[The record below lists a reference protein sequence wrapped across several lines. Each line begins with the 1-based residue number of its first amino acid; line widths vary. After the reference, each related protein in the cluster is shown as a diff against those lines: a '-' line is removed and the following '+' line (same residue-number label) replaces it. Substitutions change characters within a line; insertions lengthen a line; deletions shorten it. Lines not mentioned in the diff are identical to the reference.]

1 MTLRTLTVRGIPE
14 PVLKTL
20 RTAAK
25 RQRRS
30 LNAEVLVRLEAGAA
44 ADAAESTATG
54 RSGRAAGEARASRA
68 AAGLG
73 SEVPAA
79 VPTLRVAEPAGQ
91 SYEVRRAFEE
101 ADLSRLRSDLA
112 LTPEQRVHLGEELAR
127 VTAAQRP
134 RPRFQRVIQFDRYED
149 YLDWKRYGD
158 RAP

>member
-1 MTLRTLTVRGIPE
+1 MKLRTLTIRGLPE
-14 PVLKTL
+14 PLLKVL
-20 RTAAK
+20 RAAAK
-25 RQRRS
+25 QHRRS

-44 ADAAESTATG
+44 A
-54 RSGRAAGEARASRA
+54 
-68 AAGLG
+68 
-73 SEVPAA
+73 
-79 VPTLRVAEPAGQ
+79 RVAEPTAAVPAGRFAEPVGQ

-134 RPRFQRVIQFDRYED
+134 RSRFQRVIQFDRYED